1 MASEKQIQ
9 ANRRNAQ
16 RSTGPKT
23 SEGKAAVSQNAVKH
37 GLRAR
42 GGLFVPSNEEFRK
55 SCDRL
60 AAEWHPQ
67 TQSEWTIVRQM
78 ALLVLQQERLEQLE
92 AEWSSRILD
101 PEFAPALV
109 ILSRRQAALARGYH
123 KAIRNLL
130 KFRLSRDIGPISN
143 TGEREAAPESC
154 RAGQLAAA

>member
-1 MASEKQIQ
+1 MPSEKQIQ

-23 SEGKAAVSQNAVKH
+23 FEGKAAVSQNALKH
-37 GLRAR
+37 GLHAR
-42 GGLFVPSNEEFRK
+42 GGLFVPSDEEFKK
-55 SCDRL
+55 SSDRL
-60 AAEWHPQ
+60 AAEWQPQ
-67 TQSEWTIVRQM
+67 TQSEWTVVRQM

-101 PEFAPALV
+101 PEFAPALL
-109 ILSRRQAALARGYH
+109 ILSRRQAALARSYH
-123 KAIRNLL
+123 KAIRSLL
-130 KFRLSRDIGPISN
+130 KFRLSRDIGPIAN